1 MILFI
6 RLLNQ
11 NFGLITLPIIIFL
24 LLFMTAKPSLSEVGC
39 GRYTT
44 IIFINKRTLKK
55 SSTCLWSVKYNRNG
69 AIYTI
74 GDWRTEID
82 TLYQGKD
89 GDAIFEY
96 FDGIGRKQRIY
107 GEWKQES
114 QEYIFQF
121 PGGTYYIPR

>member
-11 NFGLITLPIIIFL
+11 NFGLITFQIIIFL
-24 LLFMTAKPSLSEVGC
+24 LLFITAKPSLSQVGC
-39 GRYTT
+39 GRYPT
-44 IIFINKRTLKK
+44 IVFVDKRTMKK

-69 AIYTI
+69 AIYKI

-82 TLYQGKD
+82 TLYKGKD

-96 FDGIGRKQRIY
+96 FNATGRQRIY
-107 GEWKQES
+107 GEWKQVS
-114 QEYIFQF
+114 QEYIFRF
-121 PGGTYYIPR
+121 PGGIYYIPK